1 MIVRKQLITLQEC
14 MQEPRAIPV
23 VLNYAIA
30 KHAFPIFRSIFHHN
44 RLILPNG
51 HERLIAC
58 DFSACKNFFSQK
70 HTRKLA

>member
-30 KHAFPIFRSIFHHN
+30 KHAFPIKWHAFLHAFPI
-44 RLILPNG
+44 
-51 HERLIAC
+51 
-58 DFSACKNFFSQK
+58 K
-70 HTRKLA
+70 